1 MSVSNYPEFFKIKSD
16 VFLFSYF
23 PFLFQ
28 LKSKHD
34 YYNDDS
40 IRLLMTFESG
50 LEACN
55 FINSYAG
62 ISCEMCENFKNILR
76 NTSKRLVRNKIDET
90 IIISVRQYSEKN
102 CG

>member
-34 YYNDDS
+34 YYNDD
-40 IRLLMTFESG
+40 I
-50 LEACN
+50 
-55 FINSYAG
+55 
-62 ISCEMCENFKNILR
+62 
-76 NTSKRLVRNKIDET
+76 T
-90 IIISVRQYSEKN
+90 IMMIAFDY
-102 CG
+102 

>member
-62 ISCEMCENFKNILR
+62 ISWRLVTLLTHTQVFPVKCAKILR
-76 NTSKRLVRNKIDET
+76 TS
-90 IIISVRQYSEKN
+90 
-102 CG
+102 